1 MSRELAPRSSR
12 NGKAAMAALLVPLA
26 FLAASTA
33 ASAEEEWMRYTNDRF
48 GTAADIPP
56 GFVAG
61 EPSAKGDSLV
71 FVSEDG
77 QARVTVSGQSGVRPE
92 WPREYLRRAKDD
104 GWTIIGS
111 RVDDDF
117 LVFTGKKGDRVFYQ
131 KVLVASSCN
140 ATDAVRTEYPYV
152 RQEELF
158 SGRQAGRRLAGA
170 RAGLRLPLT
179 VPGTARGAR
188 AA

>member
-12 NGKAAMAALLVPLA
+12 NGKAAMAASLVPLA
-26 FLAASTA
+26 FLAAGAA
-33 ASAEEEWMRYTNDRF
+33 ASAGEEWTRYTNDRF

-77 QARVTVSGQSGVRPE
+77 QAKVTVSGRSGVRPE

-158 SGRQAGRRLAGA
+158 PVAKRVGASLAHERGSGCR
-170 RAGLRLPLT
+170 
-179 VPGTARGAR
+179 
-188 AA
+188 